1 MSLLDRQQD
10 YSFNRYFD
18 MGIEASDLATELGYT
33 LTRKNPQLPQFPG
46 ELDRLV
52 ELHDR
57 LKAICSRWALPTAS
71 SMPIMLI
78 RTVSWRSSQGSDR
91 ESAHASDPVKR

>member
-10 YSFNRYFD
+10 YSFSRYFD
-18 MGIEASDLATELGYT
+18 MGIEASDLAREFGYD
-33 LTRKNPQLPQFPG
+33 LTRKNLQLPQFPG

-57 LKAICSRWALPTAS
+57 LEAVLS
-71 SMPIMLI
+71 
-78 RTVSWRSSQGSDR
+78 
-91 ESAHASDPVKR
+91 

>member
-10 YSFNRYFD
+10 YSFSRYFD
-18 MGIEASDLATELGYT
+18 MGIEASDLAREFGYD
-33 LTRKNPQLPQFPG
+33 LTRKNLQLPQFPG

-57 LKAICSRWALPTAS
+57 LEEVLPYVPLTSHAELRIEY
-71 SMPIMLI
+71 PLK
-78 RTVSWRSSQGSDR
+78 VSNWLQGNLDYLFQLKNP
-91 ESAHASDPVKR
+91 AT